1 MALFDQLHPEWQ
13 KALAHYRPLVI
24 KIDSLINKDDVTPA
38 YESIFAAYQ
47 LPPSEIKV
55 AIFGQD
61 PYPTPGYAHGLAFSV
76 SPNTQPLPA
85 SLRNIFKEL
94 ESDCGVKATS
104 NGDLHRWADQG
115 VFLLNQILTTRPT
128 QSLAH
133 EDFGWQEFTAATAK
147 LVGGTGAIGIFWGAK
162 AQQFAKYFDP
172 DFSISSAHPSP
183 LSAYRGFFGSAPFLR
198 ANTLLRKQG
207 KSEINW

>member
-13 KALAHYRPLVI
+13 KALAHYRPLVT
-24 KIDSLINKDDVTPA
+24 KIDALINKDDVTPA

-47 LPPSEIKV
+47 LQPSEIKV

-61 PYPTPGYAHGLAFSV
+61 PYPASGHAHGLAFSV
-76 SPNTQPLPA
+76 TPETQPLPA
-85 SLRNIFKEL
+85 SLKNIFKEL
-94 ESDCGVKATS
+94 ESDCGVKVAS
-104 NGDLHRWADQG
+104 NGDLHRWANQG
-115 VFLLNQILTTRPT
+115 VFLLNQILTTKPK

-183 LSAYRGFFGSAPFLR
+183 LSAYRGFFGSAPFSR